1 MTAPKPVQRRRRSIP
16 PKARGKF
23 LEALA
28 AGWSVRHAAALTT
41 HAFQRWYEQR
51 AADEEF
57 AEAWAQ
63 ALEQGTQRIEDEM
76 LRRGVEGWDEP
87 VFQKGEL
94 VGHVRRYSDQIL
106 AQLHRI
112 RRPDLYR
119 DALVDLST
127 TVNQLHIA
135 PDPEQSARV
144 LAKLADYG
152 LLTHVPDGRAL
163 ELTEGEVEGE

>member
-1 MTAPKPVQRRRRSIP
+1 MTAPKPAERRRRRIP
-16 PKARGKF
+16 PRTREKF

-28 AGWSVRHAAALTT
+28 AGWSVRHAATLTT
-41 HAFQRWYEQR
+41 HAFQRWYELR

-63 ALEQGTQRIEDEM
+63 AVEQGTQRIEDEM

-94 VGHVRRYSDQIL
+94 VGHIRRYSDQML

-119 DALVDLST
+119 DALTPPVTIVLREYR
-127 TVNQLHIA
+127 LGAA
-135 PDPEQSARV
+135 PE
-144 LAKLADYG
+144 ADDE
-152 LLTHVPDGRAL
+152 HAIIEGRAR
-163 ELTEGEVEGE
+163 ELPAGEPRS